1 MIGDEL
7 YESPQFS
14 NQRNNLDI
22 SPNSQMSHQIISD
35 SVAAENYQTQF
46 SHYTIKEFSLNGSPN
61 KQQQIMQSFSNNAFD
76 KKIGNTQMSVIL
88 EEQQKSC
95 AFSQVVISKQNMD
108 DSYSSQ
114 NQLTSK
120 QNSTMLGYN
129 YKENIPSKPK
139 ILHELQ
145 ECTQMQNFDHSQD
158 RKIAAKQIIL
168 GPSLQINDNNSKI
181 YMSNDQ
187 KRQTQLQALM
197 KSNQDSSVQLSDAV
211 MLKGTPKQNCAEL
224 VDQNNIKN
232 LSNISFYKDQDNEQE
247 CVYQISNHSFT
258 PKSIQKSEFNSQ
270 NLVQYNALTNHP
282 DLFSASQKFTSNKKD
297 TFTGITSISA
307 SFHKG
312 FQNYIASQQL
322 NNKDTSF
329 LANQQ
334 LDIHQSNPSLLLNKQ
349 NIKILESSE
358 NLTNQD
364 SQQLLENGGRLI
376 EKQQIQEFLN
386 SKTLKSLK
394 KSLGQN
400 SKQKRQK
407 RSLHQGINQDK
418 SQNNV
423 HQYINSQNTKETITD
438 YFKMTNAQVDQS
450 LPSFDQ
456 YLSNFKS
463 QYDKNMKRRLKSQI
477 NRKSYDIPQQNS
489 KGFSSYYS
497 KEDSSFILRENT
509 AHTPHSTTNKQI
521 KVLKSSAGGYIL
533 SEQQTNDQPNFQL
546 FTNQQYQQQSQRTP
560 QLIEIEPKLDAEVQ
574 RDASTIIRSIQNKI
588 PPTSSS
594 TSSND
599 TTHLIR
605 DINNQ
610 LIYIR
615 NGKQAKPQGKPQKCL
630 TEYSGSE
637 TSSSLNNTQ
646 NPKNQTSNARIQ
658 ENIKE
663 LEKLSTIYQED
674 TKYELNSPSK
684 AEEMNDFTFAQ
695 KVKKGKS
702 KLYEMDLNNIKIN
715 LDFNTTNSLSNYV
728 NQKLPMSNNKIKS
741 IPNKIQSNQNQANMT
756 SVNFHSNNQLTS
768 RDFQSSY
775 ASGFQISNGNERNV
789 SKNSSQVTTMQFTNG
804 TSTNTTA
811 TKQTFQSPIKALI
824 PISNEKGHLV
834 YSLYENNFTENVNL
848 NSTQKDRNRFNFQ
861 QNTKKS
867 QIPKQ
872 LDLSNIVSSQ
882 SSKTPSVKTNN
893 KIKDA
898 SNVYI
903 NKQLDPNEF
912 FEKNKIQ
919 LQKRNAKT
927 PIKQK
932 SNRNDN
938 LLKVYFNQNSPENML
953 SGFNQKSNKM
963 PDQVKMNGINTPIN
977 INNGDIAQSFKKQR
991 SLEKQYINQ
1000 NFQLRPNL
1008 FKVRTQSE
1016 GRKRQQNIRVKTL
1029 Q

>member
-35 SVAAENYQTQF
+35 SEAAVNNQTQF

-61 KQQQIMQSFSNNAFD
+61 KQQQIMQSFSNNGFD

-95 AFSQVVISKQNMD
+95 AFSQVVISKQNID

-120 QNSTMLGYN
+120 QNSAILGYN
-129 YKENIPSKPK
+129 YKENVPSKPK
-139 ILHELQ
+139 ILHEFQ
-145 ECTQMQNFDHSQD
+145 DNTFIQNLNPVQD

-181 YMSNDQ
+181 YLSNDQ

-197 KSNQDSSVQLSDAV
+197 KSNQESSVQLQEVSI
-211 MLKGTPKQNCAEL
+211 LKGTPKQSCVEL
-224 VDQNNIKN
+224 TDQNNTKP
-232 LSNISFYKDQDNEQE
+232 LSNISFYKEQGNEDE
-247 CVYQISNHSFT
+247 CVYQISNYSFT
-258 PKSIQKSEFNSQ
+258 PKSLHKQQ
-270 NLVQYNALTNHP
+270 QQHHALANYP
-282 DLFSASQKFTSNKKD
+282 DQFSASQKFTKNQKD
-297 TFTGITSISA
+297 TFAGITSVSA

-312 FQNYIASQQL
+312 FQNNIDYKQR
-322 NNKDTSF
+322 NN
-329 LANQQ
+329 NQQ
-334 LDIHQSNPSLLLNKQ
+334 QDIHQSNPSLILNNQ
-349 NIKILESSE
+349 NYKIQESSE

-364 SQQLLENGGRLI
+364 SQQMLDNGGRLI

-386 SKTLKSLK
+386 SKTLKNLK

-400 SKQKRQK
+400 SRQKRQK
-407 RSLHQGINQDK
+407 RSLNQSSNQDK

-463 QYDKNMKRRLKSQI
+463 QYDKNIKRRLKSSI

-497 KEDSSFILRENT
+497 KEDSTFILRENT
-509 AHTPHSTTNKQI
+509 AHTPQSTTNKQI
-521 KVLKSSAGGYIL
+521 KLLKSTAGGYIMP
-533 SEQQTNDQPNFQL
+533 EQQTEDGSNFQL
-546 FTNQQYQQQSQRTP
+546 FINQQLQQQQQRTP

-588 PPTSSS
+588 PPTSISS
-594 TSSND
+594 SSND
-599 TTHLIR
+599 TSHLIR

-610 LIYIR
+610 LISIR
-615 NGKQAKPQGKPQKCL
+615 NGKHTKPQNKQQKCL
-630 TEYSGSE
+630 TEYSESE

-646 NPKNQTSNARIQ
+646 NLKNQSSNARIQ

-663 LEKLSTIYQED
+663 LQKLSTIHQED

-695 KVKKGKS
+695 KTKKGKS

-715 LDFNTTNSLSNYV
+715 LDFNMTNSLSNYV
-728 NQKLPMSNNKIKS
+728 NQRLPSSNNKIKN
-741 IPNKIQSNQNQANMT
+741 IQNKISSNLNQPNMT
-756 SVNFHSNNQLTS
+756 VGNFHSNNQSTS

-775 ASGFQISNGNERNV
+775 ASGFQISNGNDRNV

-811 TKQTFQSPIKALI
+811 TKQTFQSPVKALI
-824 PISNEKGHLV
+824 PIQNEKSHLV
-834 YSLYENNFTENVNL
+834 YSLQDNNFIENI
-848 NSTQKDRNRFNFQ
+848 NSTCKDRNRFNFQ
-861 QNTKKS
+861 QNTKKF
-867 QIPKQ
+867 QTPKQ
-872 LDLSNIVSSQ
+872 IDLSNIVSNQ
-882 SSKTPSVKTNN
+882 SSKTPSAKTNY

-898 SNVYI
+898 TNVYV
-903 NKQLDPNEF
+903 NKQSDPNEF

-932 SNRNDN
+932 CNRNDN
-938 LLKVYFNQNSPENML
+938 LLKIYYNQNSPENML
-953 SGFNQKSNKM
+953 SGFNEKSNKIS
-963 PDQVKMNGINTPIN
+963 DQVKMIGINTPIN
-977 INNGDIAQSFKKQR
+977 VNNGDIAQSFKIQR
-991 SLEKQYINQ
+991 NLEKQYINQ

>member
-14 NQRNNLDI
+14 NQRNKLDI
-22 SPNSQMSHQIISD
+22 SPNSQMSHQVISD
-35 SVAAENYQTQF
+35 SEAAANNQTQF

-61 KQQQIMQSFSNNAFD
+61 KQQQIQQSFSNIGFD

-95 AFSQVVISKQNMD
+95 ALSQAFISKQNMD
-108 DSYSSQ
+108 DSYSSH
-114 NQLTSK
+114 NQTASK
-120 QNSTMLGYN
+120 QNSTILGYN
-129 YKENIPSKPK
+129 YKENVPSKPK
-139 ILHELQ
+139 ILHEFQ
-145 ECTQMQNFDHSQD
+145 DSTYIQNFNSAQD

-168 GPSLQINDNNSKI
+168 GPSLQVNDNNSKI
-181 YMSNDQ
+181 YLSNDQ
-187 KRQTQLQALM
+187 KRETQLQALI
-197 KSNQDSSVQLSDAV
+197 KSNQESSIQLQDPYI
-211 MLKGTPKQNCAEL
+211 LKGTPKQSCVEL
-224 VDQNNIKN
+224 VDQNNIKHV
-232 LSNISFYKDQDNEQE
+232 SNISFYKEQE
-247 CVYQISNHSFT
+247 NDDEYIYQVSNYSFT
-258 PKSIQKSEFNSQ
+258 PKSIQKSQYNSQ
-270 NLVQYNALTNHP
+270 NVVQNYILANNP
-282 DLFSASQKFTSNKKD
+282 DQLSASQKFNKNKKD
-297 TFTGITSISA
+297 TFTGITSVSA

-312 FQNYIASQQL
+312 FQNNINQRQL
-322 NNKDTSF
+322 NNKDTAYM
-329 LANQQ
+329 ANQP
-334 LDIHQSNPSLLLNKQ
+334 LDMHQSNPSLLLNNQ
-349 NIKILESSE
+349 NNKIQEISE
-358 NLTNQD
+358 NLMNQD
-364 SQQLLENGGRLI
+364 SQQMLENGGRMM

-386 SKTLKSLK
+386 SKTLKNLK

-400 SKQKRQK
+400 SRQK
-407 RSLHQGINQDK
+407 RLKRSLNPGANQDK
-418 SQNNV
+418 SLSNV

-463 QYDKNMKRRLKSQI
+463 QYDKNIKRRLKSSI

-509 AHTPHSTTNKQI
+509 ANTPHSTTNKQI

-533 SEQQTNDQPNFQL
+533 SEQQTEDQPNYQL
-546 FTNQQYQQQSQRTP
+546 FINQQYLQQQQRTP

-588 PPTSSS
+588 PPTSINSQ
-594 TSSND
+594 SND
-599 TTHLIR
+599 TSHLIR

-610 LIYIR
+610 LISIR
-615 NGKQAKPQGKPQKCL
+615 NNKQAKVQSKPQKCL
-630 TEYSGSE
+630 TEFSDSD
-637 TSSSLNNTQ
+637 TSNSLNNTQ
-646 NPKNQTSNARIQ
+646 NTKNQSSNARIQ

-663 LEKLSTIYQED
+663 LEKLSTIHQED

-684 AEEMNDFTFAQ
+684 AEELNDFTFAQ

-715 LDFNTTNSLSNYV
+715 LDFNMTNSLSNYV
-728 NQKLPMSNNKIKS
+728 NQKLPMSNNKIKN
-741 IPNKIQSNQNQANMT
+741 IPNKISNNQNYQANMT
-756 SVNFHSNNQLTS
+756 SVNFHSNNQSTN

-811 TKQTFQSPIKALI
+811 TKQTFQSPVKALI
-824 PISNEKGHLV
+824 PIQNEKSHLV
-834 YSLYENNFTENVNL
+834 YSLQDNNFIENANL

-861 QNTKKS
+861 QNSKKS
-867 QIPKQ
+867 QTPKQ
-872 LDLSNIVSSQ
+872 IDLSNIVNQ
-882 SSKTPSVKTNN
+882 TPSVKASN

-898 SNVYI
+898 TNVYV

-919 LQKRNAKT
+919 IQKRNSKT
-927 PIKQK
+927 PMKQK
-932 SNRNDN
+932 SNKNDN
-938 LLKVYFNQNSPENML
+938 LLKIYFNQNSPENML
-953 SGFNQKSNKM
+953 SGFNEKSNKI
-963 PDQVKMNGINTPIN
+963 PDQVKMVGINTPIN
-977 INNGDIAQSFKKQR
+977 VNNGDIASSFKIQR
-991 SLEKQYINQ
+991 NLEKQYINQ